1 MITRVALRGREVAVF
16 DSKLTAV
23 GYGLLIPFFF
33 ITSGMAFDLDALTE
47 SAEAMLKVPLF
58 LALFLVVR
66 GTPAPS
72 LPRRARGPRPGR
84 ARLLLRDRASPGR
97 RDNHRRDRHRPHA
110 LDTAAGLVG
119 AAISTLIYP

>member
-47 SAEAMLKVPLF
+47 SAGAMLKVPLF
-58 LALFLVVR
+58 LGLFLVVR
-66 GTPAPS
+66 GTPA
-72 LPRRARGPRPGR
+72 
-84 ARLLLRDRASPGR
+84 LLLYRGALGCATGSRSPSSARPSFPGI
-97 RDNHRRDRHRPHA
+97 RDNHRRDRP
-110 LDTAAGLVG
+110 AATWTPAATSLAG
-119 AAISTLIYP
+119 ATSSPP